1 MTSKKLSQ
9 FPNLV
14 QVGSPTSPGFVGMI
28 TSFAG
33 SAIPNGWALCNGSP
47 LDKTTYAQLFARIGA
62 TWDQKRNQETGAN
75 YLSPGGNLFRL
86 PDLRGT
92 FLRSAGQSLGYD
104 STDLGIT
111 YDDKTAK
118 NGLYNSASS
127 ISGTTGA
134 SAVSGTVGA
143 GDGAHNHTIAGY
155 SEGAGGKFP
164 SGYSSMSGNPSA
176 SYAEYSGV
184 NGGAGTASG
193 VMSTQSGHNHSYA
206 LTASG
211 QNINSGSAAA
221 QDVASNDGET
231 RPVCTGVNYLI
242 KLYDDAGAIVMS
254 GSPFVGSNF
263 SEDYA
268 TQIDNFTAEINKAYT
283 VNKATAVAVTLPAAT
298 IGAVINFKN
307 IGVGIATI
315 TKAGS
320 DTIDG
325 ATSIALAQYQAIKL
339 KCFAANLW
347 GVY

>member
-14 QVGSPTSPGFVGMI
+14 QVGSPTSPGFAGMI
-28 TSFAG
+28 TAFAG

-62 TWDQKRNQETGAN
+62 TWDVGTNPLTGVA
-75 YLSPGGNLFRL
+75 YSAPGGNLFRL

-92 FLRSAGQSLGYD
+92 FLRGVGDFTDNSKDAILGGFQTDKTKPNGLLNAASSVTGSTNSSAVTGLCYPPGSAGTGWFAPNISGEAN
-104 STDLGIT
+104 SSPA
-111 YDDKTAK
+111 AK
-118 NGLYNSASS
+118 AFGS
-127 ISGTTGA
+127 ISGTAAGQTIA
-134 SAVSGTVGA
+134 SAT
-143 GDGAHNHTIAGY
+143 
-155 SEGAGGKFP
+155 
-164 SGYSSMSGNPSA
+164 
-176 SYAEYSGV
+176 
-184 NGGAGTASG
+184 
-193 VMSTQSGHNHSYA
+193 
-206 LTASG
+206 
-211 QNINSGSAAA
+211 AAA
-221 QDVASNDGET
+221 QSISGDSET
-231 RPVCTGVNYLI
+231 RPQNVGVNYLI

-325 ATSIALAQYQAIKL
+325 ATSIALSQYQAIKL

>member
-14 QVGSPTSPGFVGMI
+14 QVGSPTSPGFAGMI
-28 TSFAG
+28 TAFAG
-33 SAIPNGWALCNGSP
+33 SAIPNGWALCNGLP
-47 LDKTTYAQLFARIGA
+47 LDKTTYSQLFARIGA
-62 TWDQKRNQETGAN
+62 TWDVGTNPLTGAA
-75 YLSPGGNLFRL
+75 YSAPGGNLFRL

-92 FLRSAGQSLGYD
+92 FLRGAGDFADNTKDTVLAGFQSDKMVDHRHALILYTTVGIGGANDGAVRGY
-104 STDLGIT
+104 
-111 YDDKTAK
+111 TA
-118 NGLYNSASS
+118 NS
-127 ISGTTGA
+127 GEFRTGA
-134 SAVSGTVGA
+134 SFLNSDGTYASGTA
-143 GDGAHNHTIAGY
+143 ND
-155 SEGAGGKFP
+155 
-164 SGYSSMSGNPSA
+164 
-176 SYAEYSGV
+176 
-184 NGGAGTASG
+184 
-193 VMSTQSGHNHSYA
+193 ST
-206 LTASG
+206 
-211 QNINSGSAAA
+211 
-221 QDVASNDGET
+221 ET
-231 RPVCTGVNYLI
+231 RPQNVGVNYLI

-325 ATSIALAQYQAIKL
+325 ATSIALSQYQAIKL

>member
-14 QVGSPTSPGFVGMI
+14 QVGSPTSPGFAGMI
-28 TSFAG
+28 TAFAG
-33 SAIPNGWALCNGSP
+33 SAIPNGWALCNGST
-47 LDKTTYAQLFARIGA
+47 LDKTTYSQLFARIGA
-62 TWDQKRNQETGAN
+62 TWDVGTNPLTGVA
-75 YLSPGGNLFRL
+75 YSAPGGNLFRL
-86 PDLRGT
+86 PDLRGV
-92 FLRSAGQSLGYD
+92 FLRNVGDYAGADAYNTANDVALGAYKPDQFQGHYHD
-104 STDLGIT
+104 SGISIR
-111 YDDKTAK
+111 AL
-118 NGLYNSASS
+118 NNSAAGNYYLASQSS
-127 ISGTTGA
+127 ALDI
-134 SAVSGTVGA
+134 GTVRPGQYEA
-143 GDGAHNHTIAGY
+143 
-155 SEGAGGKFP
+155 
-164 SGYSSMSGNPSA
+164 SS
-176 SYAEYSGV
+176 
-184 NGGAGTASG
+184 NGTNGTPRTG
-193 VMSTQSGHNHSYA
+193 FE
-206 LTASG
+206 TAPK
-211 QNINSGSAAA
+211 Q
-221 QDVASNDGET
+221 V
-231 RPVCTGVNYLI
+231 GVNYLI